1 MLTNFFD
8 NYLNY
13 DIIHSIQRRYTM
25 KNNIKESWMHK
36 YSLAKAYFEY
46 HGNLE
51 ISQSYKNLRFL
62 IYELA
67 NNFINIIKESKN

>member
-1 MLTNFFD
+1 
-8 NYLNY
+8 
-13 DIIHSIQRRYTM
+13 M

-51 ISQSYKNLRFL
+51 ISQSYKTLNG
-62 IYELA
+62 YEYSEKGRTDKFVRRNRNAL
-67 NNFINIIKESKN
+67 